1 MVNHELHNSLLHILD
16 KLESQ
21 LRELEKEGKLSEY
34 ESIFETYEDK
44 RVSLKERI
52 SDANVNIAKALGLES

>member
-1 MVNHELHNSLLHILD
+1 MVNQELHSSLLHILD

-34 ESIFETYEDK
+34 EGVFETYEDK
-44 RVSLKERI
+44 LFSLKKRI
-52 SDANVNIAKALGLES
+52 DEANVSIAKSLGD